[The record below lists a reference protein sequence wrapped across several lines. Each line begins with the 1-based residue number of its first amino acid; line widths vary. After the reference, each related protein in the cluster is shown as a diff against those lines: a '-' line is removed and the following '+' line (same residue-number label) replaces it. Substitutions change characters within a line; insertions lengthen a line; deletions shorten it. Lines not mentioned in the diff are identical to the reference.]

1 LTEGPHFHFL
11 CFGRSTTGSC
21 FSIGEHRV
29 KTIVRALRNLL
40 SLNLA
45 VPVSIFSRRNFTRL
59 PQL

>member
-1 LTEGPHFHFL
+1 
-11 CFGRSTTGSC
+11 
-21 FSIGEHRV
+21 V

-45 VPVSIFSRRNFTRL
+45 VPASIFSRRNFTRL